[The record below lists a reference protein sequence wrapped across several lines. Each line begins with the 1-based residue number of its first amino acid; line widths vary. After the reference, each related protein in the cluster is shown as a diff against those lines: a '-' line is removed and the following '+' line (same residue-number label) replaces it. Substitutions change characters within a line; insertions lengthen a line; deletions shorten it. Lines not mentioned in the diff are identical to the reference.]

1 MTIATKRE
9 KLHDFI
15 NDADDKKVE
24 AIYSLIEN
32 EIEEPYDHW
41 EDEEFLAEIKK
52 RLDEFESGK
61 VKGISW
67 DQVKLNTRKK
77 MAARN
82 K

>member
-1 MTIATKRE
+1 MTTATKRE

-32 EIEEPYDHW
+32 EIEESYDHW

-67 DQVKLNTRKK
+67 EQVKLNARKK